1 MKNLKEIVNTKDVDG
16 KDITLAVLHPT
27 YDLLHKRQLEH
38 NRAFREAIESGAIL
52 REALDK
58 FMRDQNLWDDSKQK
72 EYEDLNKK
80 LADGENAL
88 AAGGIK
94 LSEARR
100 LAVQMR
106 LYRLQLR
113 SLLSERLNL
122 DTYTA
127 QGQAENHAFNWMLV
141 KCVVNDSN
149 GEQYFKSLSDYTER
163 IREEAASDCATV
175 FASMTYGLPKDYQKE
190 LPENQF
196 LVKYKL
202 VDEQLRLINSDN
214 QLVDIDNKRIDEVGN
229 YLDGN
234 GNIMDING
242 KPMDKNG
249 NPIVEFKPFL
259 DENEKPIQDTL
270 GT

>member
-16 KDITLAVLHPT
+16 NDIILAVLHPT

-38 NRAFREAIESGAIL
+38 NKAFREAIESGAIL

-72 EYEDLNKK
+72 EYDDLNKK

-100 LAVQMR
+100 LAVTMR

-113 SLLSERLNL
+113 ALLSDRLNL

-141 KCVVNDSN
+141 KSVVNDST
-149 GEQYFKSLSDYTER
+149 GEQYFKSLADYMER
-163 IREEAASDCATV
+163 SKEDAASDCAKS
-175 FASMTYGLPKDYQKE
+175 FANITYGLPKDYQKD

-202 VDEQLRLINSDN
+202 VDEQLRLINDKGE
-214 QLVDIDNKRIDEVGN
+214 LVDIDNKRIDENGN
-229 YLDGN
+229 YLDSD
-234 GNIMDING
+234 GNILDING
-242 KPMDKNG
+242 KPMDKDG

-259 DENEKPIQDTL
+259 DDNDSPIVV
-270 GT
+270 